1 MYRDWRI
8 KQLMRS
14 NLNYIAKKWL
24 LVILAT
30 LYSFYGF
37 AQTEKGLTINMRAGI
52 TYSKLANKTG
62 SNYLS
67 SLFASGVLGIPFGHL
82 KTGLISL
89 QPGMS
94 LYKMG
99 YERDVSGTGLSVKR
113 TTTYIQ
119 VPLSLVSYFDLGNG
133 KIFVGLGPYASYPLS
148 SKLDTEVGGQ
158 ATSADATD
166 HLPGYDWG
174 FTGHL
179 GYMIIGGVSA
189 NIGYT
194 LGMAESIKS
203 RSNSENRS
211 IWAGLGFSF

>member
-1 MYRDWRI
+1 MYCNWRI
-8 KQLMRS
+8 RHLVGV
-14 NLNYIAKKWL
+14 NINYITSIWL
-24 LVILAT
+24 LVILTA
-30 LYSFYGF
+30 SHSF
-37 AQTEKGLTINMRAGI
+37 AQTEKGLTTNIRAGI
-52 TYSKLANKTG
+52 TYSKLANGTG

-89 QPGMS
+89 QPGIS

-119 VPLSLVSYFDLGNG
+119 VPLSLVGYFDLGNG
-133 KIFVGLGPYASYPLS
+133 KIFAGLGPYASYPLG
-148 SKLDTEVGGQ
+148 SKLDTAVNGQ
-158 ATSADATD
+158 ATSVDTTD
-166 HLPGYDWG
+166 QLPSYDWG

-179 GYMIIGGVSA
+179 GYMIVGGVSA

-194 LGMAESIKS
+194 FGMVESIKS